1 MFTTVFLWITSLGW
15 LGYGLYCLFVPS
27 TLTTF
32 AGLTPST
39 LTAEVEIRAM
49 YGGLQSAVGVLALIG
64 ALRPARA
71 DGVLLTLACLYLGLC
86 STRTGSALLLGDSS
100 FYTVGAAVFESLS
113 ALICIL
119 LLLRQ
124 PRGAAM

>member
-1 MFTTVFLWITSLGW
+1 MFTTVFLWISALGW

-32 AGLTPST
+32 AGLVPST
-39 LTAEVEIRAM
+39 LTADVELRAM

-71 DGVLLTLACLYLGLC
+71 GGVLLTLACLYLGLC
-86 STRTGSALLLGDSS
+86 STRIGSALLLGDTSA
-100 FYTVGAAVFESLS
+100 YTVGAAIFESLS
-113 ALICIL
+113 AAICIV
-119 LLLRQ
+119 LLRKT
-124 PRGAAM
+124 